1 MKGDKKL
8 EIHGGNIHKIK
19 REKSIEV
26 LDYSSNINSYPLPES
41 LKKEIMEKF
50 DGVLSYPDPD
60 YVELRESLAEYC
72 GVNSKYITVGN
83 GATELIFL
91 YMKASCAKRV
101 LILSPTFAEYER
113 AVIAAGG
120 EVFYFEL
127 KEKDGFKADINKLK
141 KEITEGNYDT
151 VVICNPNNPTGVLTE
166 LENIEEIYKVC
177 EVSNTKLFIDE
188 AFIEFTLKGLEN
200 SAVKFG
206 IECKNL
212 FIVRAFTKFFAMPG
226 IRLGYSICFDEEL
239 NRKMSE
245 LKEPWSVN
253 WFADVAGKFM
263 VKESEF
269 IINSKKKIEEEKNYM
284 KEELSKIRNLKFYE
298 SDSNF
303 ILINLIN
310 GRSSEIQEKMI
321 EKGIMIRECKNF
333 KYLNEKFIRVAIKNR
348 ESNKKFIESL
358 KTAVSEEKDEF
369 IERNS

>member
-41 LKKEIMEKF
+41 LKEEIMEKF

-60 YVELRESLAEYC
+60 YVELREALAEYC

-188 AFIEFTLKGLEN
+188 AFIEFTSKGLEN
-200 SAVKFG
+200 SAINLG
-206 IECKNL
+206 RECKNL
-212 FIVRAFTKFFAMPG
+212 FIIRAFTKFFGMPG
-226 IRLGYSICFDEEL
+226 IRLGYSICFNKEI
-239 NRKMSE
+239 NKKMAQI
-245 LKEPWSVN
+245 KEPWSVN
-253 WFADVAGKFM
+253 WFADVAGRFM
-263 VKESEF
+263 VKDKEF
-269 IINSKKKIEEEKNYM
+269 IINSKKKIEEEKKYM
-284 KEELSKIRNLKFYE
+284 KSELLKIEGIKIYNG
-298 SDSNF
+298 DTNF
-303 ILINLIN
+303 LLINLIN
-310 GRSSEIQEKMI
+310 CDGERVNKKLI
-321 EKGIMIRECKNF
+321 EKGVMIRECGNF
-333 KYLNEKFIRVAIKNR
+333 PFL
-348 ESNKKFIESL
+348 NKKFIRC
-358 KTAVSEEKDEF
+358 AIKDRKSNTEF
-369 IERNS
+369 IEKFKESVMEVENESVK